1 MAQADIEQ
9 PAENEATPD
18 VEMQLES
25 GTYEIIRN
33 RLLSFSN
40 ELRDRLGKLNEA
52 RKQVFGAIDTALLG
66 TERVSTS
73 HNCVP
78 RDMVAIGNRFIFGY
92 NVQFGLKAETALE
105 DVFSVHEFREGTFHP
120 QPLDVLD
127 DPDFKRDFNEIY
139 RYYKKNAQFS
149 KFFVIGGHLY
159 MSFQVGKTTRD
170 VKCLKW
176 LIGEDSLTYVDNRS
190 EHEAVFPSQHEFQW
204 TRTHRDLQQEGLHP
218 HVSIEDRV
226 FVETIDGDL
235 TIKVE
240 NNTAS
245 GEGIYSEPVD
255 NPDQTLDDAEIFYAV
270 VGNIVLLKIR
280 PYQENRFRYFIYNG
294 KIQRVWRVDSVEDSC
309 VLLPDDHGVIFA
321 NGYSLQTGE
330 HKVFESDLRGMVF
343 EKRVEAANG
352 EDYLYIFYNRESGT
366 YVLLRYNLIQQQ
378 LDPPLICHGATIFQ
392 AGEMVCF
399 KAQQD
404 PQKHHAL
411 QVWQTPYVGDD
422 YVPTA
427 NTDSFLY
434 KVGNKE
440 IVRGMA
446 ECQEVIN
453 LVEKEDTY
461 ADLYIDLVRKSSD
474 IADSYFWL
482 TEPDCFNLSECVVQI
497 RDAATSAIDEFD
509 KVVRVKQNTAQQT
522 SQVQAEAGEILHEAT
537 HRRFESIE
545 DFVQSLS
552 GLRAIRG
559 QIISLKDLRYS
570 DEAKISELEEEV
582 IETTER
588 LSERCVEFLLRS
600 DSLDPYKQRIEAN
613 AARIDEVSKVAE
625 ARDIEEEISAG
636 ATELEMLID
645 IVSNL
650 AIEDATQ
657 RTQIID
663 NISVIFGSVNSARAG
678 LKSRI
683 KELMSVEGVAEFG
696 SQMKLLN
703 QSVVNYLEIC
713 DSPGKC
719 EEFLTKMMIQLEE
732 LEGRFAEFDEFVAQL
747 TEKREEIYNAFE
759 TRKLSLIERRNK
771 RANSLMNAADRIL
784 KGIKS
789 RIENFETVDEI
800 HSYFASDLMIEK
812 VRDIVDKLG
821 ELDDSVRMDDIQS
834 RLKSI
839 REDATRQLKDRQE
852 LFVAGENVI
861 KMGDHHFNVN
871 IQALDLT
878 TVLRDDEMQLHLTGT
893 NFFETITD
901 ERILETRDA
910 WHQEVVSENPQVYRG
925 EYLAWKMAEH
935 LNSAEGLGVDK
946 FRALD
951 DEPRLEEVR
960 RFMGPRYTEAYAK
973 GVHDVDALL
982 ILDALLEMESS
993 IDLLRYHTQ
1002 ARAMARVFWSFFGDS
1017 EEKALVE
1024 ARLAGVGTINQLFPD
1039 SSEQQ
1044 QYVAI
1049 LKPMLESLL
1058 AEYPLFPEHLVSQA
1072 ANYLFHELTR
1082 GGGFVHSQFA
1092 SDLFE
1097 AFGQHLRA
1105 SDFGERFADSIAA
1118 VEHDSAAR
1126 FVLLRDWVEAF
1137 LASRESAAT
1146 DAPYAD
1152 ELAALLMEK
1161 KLSKGQ
1167 VVKADVDRPIK
1178 GMVGSHP
1185 VIQGRLYQLN
1195 YNEFTT
1201 RLEQFEA
1208 NVVPRYRD
1216 YIDLKKEIVDLARDD
1231 LRLEEFRPRVLTSF
1245 VRNKLIDSVYLPL
1258 IGSNLA
1264 KQVGVAGEDKRTDRM
1279 GLLLLVSPPGY
1290 GKTTLMEYIANRL
1303 GIIFMKINGPAIGHQ
1318 VTSLD
1323 PVEAPNASAREEV
1336 AKLNLALEMG
1346 DNVMIYVD
1354 DIQHCNPEF
1363 LQKFISLCD
1372 ATRRIEG
1379 VYKGRTR
1386 TYDLRGRKVCVVMA
1400 GNPYTESGEKFQIPD
1415 MLANRADI
1423 YNLGEIIGD
1432 SADAFELSY
1441 LENSLTSTPALNQLA
1456 SRSQQDVYAVIKMA
1470 QHDNRE
1476 GVDLEGN
1483 YSLEELNE
1491 MVAVMKKLIRIRD
1504 VILKVN
1510 REYIRSAAQA
1520 DEYRTEPP
1528 FKLQGSYRNM
1538 NRMAE
1543 KVVAIM
1549 NDEELEQLILT
1560 NYENDAQTL
1569 TSDTESNLLKVKELL
1584 GVITP
1589 EEAKRWEHIK
1599 YAFTQSVKLKGVGS
1613 DDKVGQVIMQLGNF
1627 RDGLKEIRETL
1638 AGGIE
1643 ALIKQD
1649 QELESAV
1656 PEQIVEPVSREELS
1670 SDTAD
1675 ALIKLAEELRNYT
1688 TGMIPVD
1695 MDKPV
1700 QRVSVMHKVPRSILN
1715 VMQSQFEVMN
1725 DWMKPILETS
1735 EDNSATLEQ
1744 LQQSVDDCLANYTEL
1759 LAELKDA
1766 GEVSQRVKKAP
1777 ARKPPGG
1784 KAQAAGRKP
1793 VTRKNPPATKKPPPL
1808 KKPPAA
1814 RKPPKPP
1821 PAGSDG

>member
-9 PAENEATPD
+9 PAENDPAPGG
-18 VEMQLES
+18 EMQLES

-33 RLLSFSN
+33 RLSSFSAD
-40 ELRDRLGKLNEA
+40 LRDRLGQLNEA
-52 RKQVFGAIDTALLG
+52 RKQVFGAIDTSLLG
-66 TERVSTS
+66 TERVSTA
-73 HNCVP
+73 HNCTP

-92 NVQFGLKAETALE
+92 NVQFGLKSETAVE
-105 DVFSVHEFREGTFHP
+105 DVFSIYEFREGTFHS
-120 QPLDVLD
+120 QPLDLIG
-127 DPDFKRDFNEIY
+127 DPQFQRDFDEIY
-139 RYYKKNAQFS
+139 NYYKKNAQFT
-149 KFFVIGGHLY
+149 KFFVAGAHLY
-159 MSFQVGKTTRD
+159 MAFQVGKTNKD
-170 VKCLKW
+170 MKCLKW
-176 LIGEDSLTYVDNRS
+176 LIGDDGLTYIDNRS

-204 TRTHRDLQQEGLHP
+204 IRTHRDLHQEGLHP
-218 HVSIEDRV
+218 HISIEDKV
-226 FVETIDGDL
+226 FVETIAGDL

-240 NNTAS
+240 NNTSS
-245 GEGIYSEPVD
+245 GAGIYSEPVED
-255 NPDQTLDDAEIFYAV
+255 TDQTLDDAEIFYAV
-270 VGNIVLLKIR
+270 LGNIVLLKIR
-280 PYQENRFRYFIYNG
+280 PYQEEHFRHFIYND
-294 KIQRVWRVDSVEDSC
+294 KIQRAWRVDSVADSC
-309 VLLPDDHGVIFA
+309 ILLPDDHGIIFA

-330 HKVFESDLRGMVF
+330 HKVFENDLRGMIF
-343 EKRVEAANG
+343 EKRVEAPNG
-352 EDYLYIFYNRESGT
+352 EDYLYVFYNRDSGT
-366 YVLLRYNLIQQQ
+366 YVLLHYNLIEQH
-378 LDPPLICHGATIFQ
+378 LETPLVCHGSTIFQ

-399 KAQQD
+399 RSQSD

-411 QVWQTPYVGDD
+411 QIWQTPYVADD
-422 YVPTA
+422 FIPST

-446 ECQEVIN
+446 ECHEVLS

-461 ADLYIDLVRKSSD
+461 ADLYIDLVRKSGD
-474 IADSYFWL
+474 IVDSYFWL
-482 TEPDCFNLSECVVQI
+482 TEADCFKLAEPMVQI
-497 RDAATSAIDEFD
+497 RDAASSAIEEFD

-522 SQVQAEAGEILHEAT
+522 SQAQSEASEILHEAT
-537 HRRFESIE
+537 HRRFELID
-545 DFVQSLS
+545 DFVSSL
-552 GLRAIRG
+552 GDLRSVRG
-559 QIISLKDLRYS
+559 QIIALKDLRYS
-570 DEAKISELEEEV
+570 DEDLIGQLEQEV

-588 LSERCVEFLLRS
+588 LSDRCVEFLMRA
-600 DSLDPYKQRIEAN
+600 DSLDPYKQRIETDT
-613 AARIDEVSKVAE
+613 ARIGEAATVAD
-625 ARDIEEEISAG
+625 ARTIEEAIAAG

-650 AIEDATQ
+650 AIEDATH

-663 NISVIFGSVNSARAG
+663 SISGIFSSVNTARAE

-703 QSVVNYLEIC
+703 QSVVNYLDIC
-713 DSPGKC
+713 NSPEKC

-732 LEGRFAEFDEFVAQL
+732 LEGRFAEFDEFVIQL
-747 TEKREEIYNAFE
+747 TEKREEVYNAFE
-759 TRKLSLIERRNK
+759 TRKLSLVEARNK
-771 RANSLMNAADRIL
+771 RATALTSAADRIL
-784 KGIKS
+784 KGIKARVES
-789 RIENFETVDEI
+789 LESVEEI

-812 VRDIVDKLG
+812 VRGIVDQLT
-821 ELDDSVRMDDIQS
+821 ELDDSVRVDDIQS
-834 RLKSI
+834 RLKTV

-852 LFVAGENVI
+852 LFVDGENVI
-861 KMGDHHFNVN
+861 RMGEHHFNVN

-878 TVLRDDEMQLHLTGT
+878 TVLRDDQMQLHLTGT
-893 NFFETITD
+893 NFFETID
-901 ERILETRDA
+901 DPRLLETRDV
-910 WHQEVVSENPQVYRG
+910 WQQEVVSENQQVYRG
-925 EYLAWKMAEH
+925 EYLAWKLADH
-935 LNSAEGLGVDK
+935 LNEQGDK
-946 FRALD
+946 AVATFVA
-951 DEPRLEEVR
+951 LEEEPQLEEIR
-960 RFMGPRYTEAYAK
+960 RFMGPRYSEAYAK
-973 GVHDVDALL
+973 GVHDLDARL

-1002 ARAMARVFWSFFGDS
+1002 ARAMARVFWSFFGDPQQ
-1017 EEKALVE
+1017 KALVE
-1024 ARLAGVGTINQLFPD
+1024 ARLAGGGTISELFPG

-1049 LKPMLESLL
+1049 LQPMLQSLL
-1058 AEYPLFPEHLVSQA
+1058 DEHPLFPQHLLSQA
-1072 ANYLFHELTR
+1072 ANYLFEELTR
-1082 GGGFVHSQFA
+1082 GGGFLHSQLA
-1092 SDLFE
+1092 GDLAGDFQ
-1097 AFGQHLRA
+1097 QHLKH
-1105 SDFGERFADSIAA
+1105 SGFSERFADSIAA
-1118 VEHDSAAR
+1118 IEHDPAAH

-1137 LASRESAAT
+1137 LASRETAQRDGS
-1146 DAPYAD
+1146 YAD

-1161 KLSKGQ
+1161 KLRAGQ
-1167 VVKADVDRPIK
+1167 AVKANVDMPLK

-1185 VIQGRLYQLN
+1185 VIERGVYQLN
-1195 YNEFTT
+1195 YNEFIT

-1208 NVVPRYRD
+1208 NVVPRYRN

-1245 VRNKLIDSVYLPL
+1245 VRNRLIDSVYLPL
-1258 IGSNLA
+1258 VGSNLA

-1303 GIIFMKINGPAIGHQ
+1303 GLIFMKVNGPAIGHQ

-1323 PVEAPNASAREEV
+1323 PVEAPNASAREEIE
-1336 AKLNLALEMG
+1336 KLNLALEMG

-1386 TYDLRGRKVCVVMA
+1386 TYDMRGRKVCVVMA

-1432 SADAFELSY
+1432 TAEAFEMSY
-1441 LENSLTSTPALNQLA
+1441 LENSLTSNPALAVLA
-1456 SRSQQDVYAVIKMA
+1456 SRSQQDVYGVIKMA
-1470 QHDNRE
+1470 QNDSRE

-1491 MVAVMKKLIRIRD
+1491 MVEVMKKLIRIRD
-1504 VILKVN
+1504 VILSVN

-1538 NRMAE
+1538 NRMVE

-1549 NDEELEQLILT
+1549 NDEELEQLVLT

-1589 EEAKRWEHIK
+1589 EEAQRWEDIK
-1599 YAFTQSVKLKGVGS
+1599 YAYVQSVKLKGVGS
-1613 DDKVGQVIMQLGNF
+1613 DDKIGQVIMQLGNF

-1638 AGGIE
+1638 ASGIKTLAE
-1643 ALIKQD
+1643 QD
-1649 QELESAV
+1649 QEPVMEEIA
-1656 PEQIVEPVSREELS
+1656 EPVSSQELS
-1670 SDTAD
+1670 SETAD
-1675 ALIKLAEELRNYT
+1675 ALIKLADELRNYT

-1695 MDKPV
+1695 EDKPV

-1715 VMQSQFEVMN
+1715 VMQSQFEIMN
-1725 DWMKPILETS
+1725 EWMKPILETS
-1735 EDNSATLEQ
+1735 ENNAVNLKE
-1744 LQQSVDDCLANYTEL
+1744 LQESVDSCLANYTHLLGEL
-1759 LAELKDA
+1759 EEAGDLKGQVEKKRTAA
-1766 GEVSQRVKKAP
+1766 GKKPTTRKKPTAGKKP
-1777 ARKPPGG
+1777 TARK
-1784 KAQAAGRKP
+1784 KP
-1793 VTRKNPPATKKPPPL
+1793 TTRKKPPP
-1808 KKPPAA
+1808 PP
-1814 RKPPKPP
+1814 PPK
-1821 PAGSDG
+1821 SDG

>member
-9 PAENEATPD
+9 PSENGATPGA
-18 VEMQLES
+18 EIQLES

-33 RLLSFSN
+33 RLLGFSR

-52 RKQVFGAIDTALLG
+52 RKQVFGAIDTSLLG
-66 TERVSTS
+66 TERVSTD
-73 HNCVP
+73 HNCTP
-78 RDMVAIGNRFIFGY
+78 RDMVAIGNLFIFGY
-92 NVQFGLKAETALE
+92 NVQFGLKNETAVE
-105 DVFSVHEFREGTFHP
+105 DVFSVYEFRDGTFHR
-120 QPLDVLD
+120 QSLELIEDS
-127 DPDFKRDFNEIY
+127 DFQKDFGEIY
-139 RYYKKNAQFS
+139 NFYKKNAQFN
-149 KFFVIGGHLY
+149 KFFVVGAHLY
-159 MSFQVGKTTRD
+159 MAFQVGKTKKD

-176 LIGEDSLTYVDNRS
+176 LIGDESLNYIDNRS

-204 TRTHRDLQQEGLHP
+204 TRTHRDLQQKGLHP
-218 HVSIEDRV
+218 HISIEDRV
-226 FVETIDGDL
+226 YVETIGGDL

-255 NPDQTLDDAEIFYAV
+255 NPDQTLDDAEIFFAV
-270 VGNIVLLKIR
+270 LGNIVLLKIR
-280 PYQENRFRYFIYNG
+280 PYQEERFRYFIYNG
-294 KIQRVWRVDSVEDSC
+294 KIQHAWRVDSLEDSC
-309 VLLPDDHGVIFA
+309 ILLPDDHGVIFA

-330 HKVFESDLRGMVF
+330 HKVFENDLRGMIF
-343 EKRVEAANG
+343 ERRVEAPNG
-352 EDYLYIFYNRESGT
+352 EDYLYIFYNRDSGT
-366 YVLLRYNLIQQQ
+366 YVHLHYNLIAQQ
-378 LDPPLICHGATIFQ
+378 LETPLVCHGATIFP
-392 AGEMVCF
+392 AGEMICF
-399 KAQQD
+399 KAQPD

-411 QVWQTPYVGDD
+411 QIWQTPYVADD
-422 YVPTA
+422 FVPST

-446 ECQEVIN
+446 ESYEVIS

-461 ADLYIDLVRKSSD
+461 ADLYVDLVRKSGD
-474 IADSYFWL
+474 IVDSYFWL
-482 TEPDCFNLSECVVQI
+482 TEPDCFNLAECMVQI
-497 RDAATSAIDEFD
+497 RDAAASAIDEFD

-522 SQVQAEAGEILHEAT
+522 SQARSQTTEILHEAT
-537 HRRFESIE
+537 HRRFELID
-545 DFVQSLS
+545 DFVSSL
-552 GLRAIRG
+552 GDLRAVRG

-570 DEAKISELEEEV
+570 DETLITQLEDEV

-588 LSERCVEFLLRS
+588 LSQRCVEFLLRD
-600 DSLDPYKQRIEAN
+600 DSLDPYKQRIEAD
-613 AARIDEVSKVAE
+613 AARIEEVTTVAE
-625 ARDIEEEISAG
+625 ARSIGEAIAEG

-650 AIEDATQ
+650 AIEDATH

-663 NISVIFGSVNSARAG
+663 TISAIFGNVNSARAG

-703 QSVVNYLEIC
+703 QSVVNYLDIC
-713 DSPGKC
+713 DSPEKC
-719 EEFLTKMMIQLEE
+719 EEFLTKVMIQLEE
-732 LEGRFAEFDEFVAQL
+732 LEGRFAEFDEFVVQL
-747 TEKREEIYNAFE
+747 IDKREEVYNAFE
-759 TRKLSLIERRNK
+759 TRKLSLVEARNK

-784 KGIKS
+784 KGIKARVES
-789 RIENFETVDEI
+789 FESVDEI

-812 VRDIVDKLG
+812 VRDIVDQLA
-821 ELDDSVRMDDIQS
+821 ELDDSVRVDDIQS

-852 LFVAGENVI
+852 LFVDGENVI

-871 IQALDLT
+871 VQALDLT
-878 TVLRDDEMQLHLTGT
+878 TVLRDDQMQLHLTGT
-893 NFFETITD
+893 KFFETIDD
-901 ERILETRDA
+901 EQLLATRDV
-910 WHQEVVSENPQVYRG
+910 WQQEVVSENPSVYRG
-925 EYLAWKMAEH
+925 EYLAWKMAEQ
-935 LNSAEGLGVDK
+935 LKSSTGQKVTEFVSLDAEGQ
-946 FRALD
+946 
-951 DEPRLEEVR
+951 LEEIR
-960 RFMGPRYTEAYAK
+960 RFMGTRYSEAYAK
-973 GVHDVDALL
+973 GVHDEDARQ
-982 ILDALLEMESS
+982 ILAALLEMESS

-1002 ARAMARVFWSFFGDS
+1002 ARAMARVFWSSFGDPQ
-1017 EEKALVE
+1017 EKALVE
-1024 ARLAGVGTINQLFPD
+1024 ARLAGVGTISQLFPD

-1049 LKPMLESLL
+1049 LQPMLQSFLD
-1058 AEYPLFPEHLVSQA
+1058 EYPLFPPHLLSQA
-1072 ANYLFHELTR
+1072 TNYLFQELTR
-1082 GGGFVHSQFA
+1082 GGGFLHSEVA
-1092 SDLFE
+1092 GDLAETFQ
-1097 AFGQHLRA
+1097 QHLKN
-1105 SDFGERFADSIAA
+1105 SGFSERFADSIAA
-1118 VEHDSAAR
+1118 VEHDPAAH

-1137 LASRESAAT
+1137 LASRETAT
-1146 DAPYAD
+1146 VEAPYAD

-1161 KLSKGQ
+1161 KLRKGQ
-1167 VVKADVDRPIK
+1167 SIKATVDLQLE
-1178 GMVGSHP
+1178 GMIGSHP
-1185 VIQGRLYQLN
+1185 VIEGRVYQLN
-1195 YNEFTT
+1195 YNEFIT

-1208 NVVPRYRD
+1208 DVVPRYRS
-1216 YIDLKKEIVDLARDD
+1216 YIDIKKEIVERAREN

-1245 VRNKLIDSVYLPL
+1245 VRNRLIDSVYLPL
-1258 IGSNLA
+1258 IGNNLA
-1264 KQVGVAGEDKRTDRM
+1264 KQMGVAGEDKRTDRM

-1303 GIIFMKINGPAIGHQ
+1303 GIIFMKVNGPAIGHQ

-1323 PVEAPNASAREEV
+1323 PVEAPNASAREEI

-1354 DIQHCNPEF
+1354 DIQHCNTEF

-1432 SADAFELSY
+1432 TAEAFELSY
-1441 LENSLTSTPALNQLA
+1441 LENSLTSNPALNVLA
-1456 SRSQQDVYAVIKMA
+1456 SRSQQDVYGVIKMA
-1470 QHDNRE
+1470 QHDSRE

-1491 MVAVMKKLIRIRD
+1491 MVEVMKKLLRVRD
-1504 VILKVN
+1504 VILSVN

-1538 NRMAE
+1538 NRITE

-1549 NDEELEQLILT
+1549 NDEELERLILT

-1569 TSDTESNLLKVKELL
+1569 TSDTESNLLKVKELI
-1584 GVITP
+1584 GVISP
-1589 EEAKRWEHIK
+1589 EEAQRWEDIK
-1599 YAFTQSVKLKGVGS
+1599 YAYVQSVKLKGVGS
-1613 DDKVGQVIMQLGNF
+1613 DDKVGQVILQLGNF
-1627 RDGLKEIRETL
+1627 RDGLREIRETL
-1638 AGGIE
+1638 AIGIE
-1643 ALIKQD
+1643 TLAEQD
-1649 QELESAV
+1649 QQPQEATPKEMDA
-1656 PEQIVEPVSREELS
+1656 PVASEELS
-1670 SDTAD
+1670 SETAD
-1675 ALIKLAEELRNYT
+1675 ALIKLSEELRNYT

-1715 VMQSQFEVMN
+1715 VMQSQFDVMN
-1725 DWMKPILETS
+1725 DWMKPILAAS
-1735 EDNSATLEQ
+1735 EDNAVNLTQLQKSVDACLENYTQLLEELEQ
-1744 LQQSVDDCLANYTEL
+1744 AGDLKERAGKKSTPRKRTT
-1759 LAELKDA
+1759 AE
-1766 GEVSQRVKKAP
+1766 KK
-1777 ARKPPGG
+1777 
-1784 KAQAAGRKP
+1784 
-1793 VTRKNPPATKKPPPL
+1793 PATKKKPAR
-1808 KKPPAA
+1808 KKPP
-1814 RKPPKPP
+1814 PP
-1821 PAGSDG
+1821 PPPVGSDS